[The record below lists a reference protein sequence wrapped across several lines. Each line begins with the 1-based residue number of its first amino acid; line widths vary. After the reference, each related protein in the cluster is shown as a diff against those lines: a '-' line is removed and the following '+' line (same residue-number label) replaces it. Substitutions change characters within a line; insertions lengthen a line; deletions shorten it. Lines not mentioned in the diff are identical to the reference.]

1 MDGNK
6 NRNRLIRYAEALQ
19 EKNPD
24 NPEFNTTGTLLE
36 KLNAMKDEEF
46 MMTVE
51 IGGDIDAGGEE
62 V

>member
-1 MDGNK
+1 MEGNK
-6 NRNRLIRYAEALQ
+6 NVNRLIRYAEMMQ
-19 EKNPD
+19 KRDPEY
-24 NPEFNTTGTLLE
+24 PEFSTTGTLLE
-36 KLNAMKDEEF
+36 KLNALKDEEF

>member
-1 MDGNK
+1 MEDNK
-6 NRNRLIRYAEALQ
+6 NVNRLIRYAEALQ

-36 KLNAMKDEEF
+36 KLKSLKDEEF